1 MRMTDAIQRVI
12 EVSSIPVQYNPDR
25 LQEFAEEDLLAQL
38 VAGNAVV
45 SDVEAKREF
54 LSWWD
59 DDAEWLDPDWDAPM
73 VEQTI
78 NYLHAF
84 ASLEPKVAIKVPMP
98 PALQY
103 RRNQVRGSL
112 YETRG
117 GRS

>member
-1 MRMTDAIQRVI
+1 MRMTEAVQRVI
-12 EVSSIPVQYNPDR
+12 EASSIPVQYDPDR

-38 VAGNAVV
+38 VNGNAIV

-78 NYLHAF
+78 YDLHAF
-84 ASLEPKVAIKVPMP
+84 ASLEPKVVIKVPMP
-98 PALQY
+98 PALQHEGY
-103 RRNQVRGSL
+103 QVRGRL
-112 YETRG
+112 YGTRG
-117 GRS
+117 ESS

>member
-1 MRMTDAIQRVI
+1 MSEAVQRVI
-12 EVSSIPVQYNPDR
+12 ESSSIPVQYDPYR

-38 VAGNAVV
+38 VSGNAVV

-59 DDAEWLDPDWDAPM
+59 DDEEWLNPDWDDLM

-78 NYLHAF
+78 YDLHAF
-84 ASLEPKVAIKVPMP
+84 ASMEPKVAIKVPMP
-98 PALQY
+98 PALQHG
-103 RRNQVRGSL
+103 RNEVRGSL

-117 GRS
+117 ESN